1 MLQEPREVNA
11 AFRAKRKTSANGE
24 AKGGEKKKIKVCL
37 FFFPLLAL
45 REKMPRSPRLAHKA
59 PVMQATEL

>member
-1 MLQEPREVNA
+1 MNA

-24 AKGGEKKKIKVCL
+24 ARGEEKGKAL
-37 FFFPLLAL
+37 FFSSPLFAL